1 MTPRQTAL
9 AATAVLAYAL
19 LGWFVFPGH
28 TWLQSDTQIYVPIL
42 ERQYD
47 ASLFVRDEIALRPHV
62 KFTFYD
68 EITVALRRL
77 TGMGF
82 REVLAAQQLIFR
94 AVGVAGALLVALAL
108 GLPPAGALAAAGL
121 FGLGAVINGPA
132 VLTLEYEPV
141 PRGFA
146 VLCTLLA
153 LGLAMH
159 RRWMWAGAVGVI
171 ATLYHPTTT
180 APFWVCLLLHW
191 RYAHDRREGMALELS
206 VAAAAAG
213 LAVIAVLQPFG
224 ADRQVMLG
232 RISAELEQIQKYRAP
247 YNWISLWPEPWL
259 WQYPLLAALALG
271 AWRRI
276 RDGMRPEARFLTA
289 AVVGYGLAMIPLQW
303 LLLDVGKWILMPQF
317 QPARAVLW
325 VAVMAE
331 MLALAAAWQ
340 TAGRRKW
347 KEAAVWMM
355 AAFLLPAAGPAPL
368 VELWRYPERLAAAAA
383 AAAVGLAGAR
393 WQRFAAAGAAAA
405 FALIPTVGRVPLHPR
420 LHSPELDALSA
431 WARAATDKNDLFLFA
446 DAGRRLEP
454 GVFRAK
460 ALRALYV
467 DWKSG
472 GQANLLRDY
481 GYEWK
486 RRWEAVRE
494 ARPPLLPLEEY
505 ARLGVDWIVV
515 GPADAPAGAE
525 PAFANARFAVF
536 RTRPAAP
543 PGTDPP
549 PRAKGSIPVRRGG

>member
-19 LGWFVFPGH
+19 LGWFWFPGH

-47 ASLFVRDEIALRPHV
+47 ASLFARDEIALRPHV

-77 TGMGF
+77 TGAGLQN
-82 REVLAAQQLIFR
+82 VLAAQQLAFR
-94 AVGVAGALLVALAL
+94 VTGVAGAFLAALAL
-108 GLPPAGALAAAGL
+108 GLPPAGALAGAGL
-121 FGLGAVINGPA
+121 FALGAVINGPA

-146 VLCTLLA
+146 VLWTMLA

-159 RRWMWAGAVGVI
+159 RRWMWAGAAAVI

-191 RYAHDRREGMALELS
+191 RYAHDRREGIALELS

-213 LAVIAVLQPFG
+213 LAVIAILQPFG

-232 RISAELEQIQKYRAP
+232 RIPPGLEQIQKYRAP
-247 YNWISLWPEPWL
+247 YNWISLWPKTWL
-259 WQYPLLAALALG
+259 WQYPLLAALAFA

-276 RDGMRPEARFLTA
+276 RDAMRPEARFLSA
-289 AVVGYGLAMIPLQW
+289 ALAGYGLAMIPLQW
-303 LLLDVGKWILMPQF
+303 LLLDAGKWILMPQF

-331 MLALAAAWQ
+331 LLALAAAWQ
-340 TAGRRKW
+340 AAGRRCW
-347 KEAAVWMM
+347 KEAAAWMS
-355 AAFLLPAAGPAPL
+355 AAFLLPAAGAAPL
-368 VELWRYPERLAAAAA
+368 VEMWQYPERVAAALVAA
-383 AAAVGLAGAR
+383 ALALGGAR
-393 WQRFAAAGAAAA
+393 WRGSAAIGAAAA
-405 FALIPTVGRVPLHPR
+405 FAVIPATGRLELYTR
-420 LHSPELDALSA
+420 LHSQELGEVSA
-431 WARAATDKNDLFLFA
+431 WAREATGKNDVFLFA

-494 ARPPLLPLEEY
+494 ARPPLLALEEY

-515 GPADAPAGAE
+515 TPSNAPQGAAPA
-525 PAFANARFAVF
+525 FRNARFAVF
-536 RTRPAAP
+536 RTRPARTENGP
-543 PGTDPP
+543 S
-549 PRAKGSIPVRRGG
+549 PRARGSTPAHPAG

>member
-1 MTPRQTAL
+1 VNSRQAAL
-9 AATAVLAYAL
+9 AALSLAAFTL
-19 LGWFVFPGH
+19 LGWFLFPGR

-42 ERQYD
+42 ERQFD
-47 ASLFVRDEIALRPHV
+47 PSLFARDEIALRPHV

-68 EITVALRRL
+68 EITVALRRW
-77 TGMGF
+77 TGAGF
-82 REVLAAQQLIFR
+82 EAVLAGQQLAFR
-94 AVGVAGALLVALAL
+94 AAGVAGAFLIGLAL
-108 GLPPAGALAAAGL
+108 GLPAPGALAAAGL

-146 VLCTLLA
+146 VLWITLA

-159 RRWMWAGAVGVI
+159 RRWMWAGVAAVI

-191 RYAHDRREGMALELS
+191 RYAHDRREGVAFELS

-232 RISAELEQIQKYRAP
+232 RIGPELEQIQKYRGA
-247 YNWISLWPEPWL
+247 YNWISLWPAGWL
-259 WQYPLLAALALG
+259 WQYPLLAALGLA
-271 AWRRI
+271 AWRRLQ
-276 RDGMRPEARFLTA
+276 DWKRPEARFLSA
-289 AVVGYGLAMIPLQW
+289 ALIGYGLAMIPLQW
-303 LLLDVGKWILMPQF
+303 LLLDAGKWVLMPQF

-331 MLALAAAWQ
+331 LLALAAAWKAAAERRWLE
-340 TAGRRKW
+340 AGAW
-347 KEAAVWMM
+347 CV

-368 VELWRYPERLAAAAA
+368 AELWQYPERA
-383 AAAVGLAGAR
+383 AAAV
-393 WQRFAAAGAAAA
+393 AAAA
-405 FALIPTVGRVPLHPR
+405 MALAGVRWPRAAAVAAMAAFLVIPSVGRLELYPR
-420 LHSPELDALSA
+420 LHSAELDELAA
-431 WARAATDKNDLFLFA
+431 WARAATGKDDVFLFA

-505 ARLGVDWIVV
+505 ARLGVDWVV
-515 GPADAPAGAE
+515 VSPRNAPAGAAAAYE
-525 PAFANARFAVF
+525 NARYAVF
-536 RTRPAAP
+536 RTAP
-543 PGTDPP
+543 RETAPS
-549 PRAKGSIPVRRGG
+549 PRATGSTPARPGA

>member
-9 AATAVLAYAL
+9 AATALLAYAL
-19 LGWFVFPGH
+19 LGWILFPGH

-47 ASLFVRDEIALRPHV
+47 ASLFARDEIALRPHV

-77 TGMGF
+77 TGAGF
-82 REVLAAQQLIFR
+82 RDVLAAQQFVFR
-94 AVGVAGALLVALAL
+94 IAGAAGAFLAALAL
-108 GLPPAGALAAAGL
+108 GLPPAGALAGAGL

-146 VLCTLLA
+146 VLCTMLA

-159 RRWMWAGAVGVI
+159 RRWMWAGAAAVI

-191 RYAHDRREGMALELS
+191 RYAHDRREGIALELS

-213 LAVIAVLQPFG
+213 LAVIAILQPFG

-232 RISAELEQIQKYRAP
+232 RIPPELEQIQKYRAP
-247 YNWISLWPEPWL
+247 YNWISLWPKAWL
-259 WQYPLLAALALG
+259 WQYPLLAALAWA

-276 RDGMRPEARFLTA
+276 RDAIRPEARFLSA
-289 AVVGYGLAMIPLQW
+289 ALAGYGLAMIPLQW
-303 LLLDVGKWILMPQF
+303 LLLDLGKWILMPQF

-331 MLALAAAWQ
+331 MLALAAAWHA
-340 TAGRRKW
+340 AGQRRW
-347 KEAAVWMM
+347 KEAAAWMF
-355 AAFLLPAAGPAPL
+355 AAFLLSAAGAAPL
-368 VELWRYPERLAAAAA
+368 VELWQYPERVAAVAAAAA
-383 AAAVGLAGAR
+383 LALAGAR
-393 WQRFAAAGAAAA
+393 WQRLAPVGAAAA
-405 FALIPTVGRVPLHPR
+405 FALIPAIGRVELYPK

-431 WARAATDKNDLFLFA
+431 WARHSTGKDDVFLFA

-454 GVFRAK
+454 GVFRAQ

-494 ARPPLLPLEEY
+494 ARPPLLEMEEY
-505 ARLGVDWIVV
+505 ARMGVDWIVV
-515 GPADAPAGAE
+515 SPVNAPRGAAPA
-525 PAFANARFAVF
+525 FRNARFAVF
-536 RTRPAAP
+536 STRAAAP
-543 PGTDPP
+543 ENGPS
-549 PRAKGSIPVRRGG
+549 PRAKGSKPARPGG

>member
-1 MTPRQTAL
+1 MNPRQTAFAAL
-9 AATAVLAYAL
+9 ALAAYAL
-19 LGWFVFPGH
+19 LGWLAFPGR

-47 ASLFVRDEIALRPHV
+47 ASLFARDEIALRPHV

-68 EITVALRRL
+68 EITVALRGL
-77 TGMGF
+77 TGADFHG
-82 REVLAAQQLIFR
+82 VLAAQQLAFR
-94 AVGVAGALLVALAL
+94 AAGVAGAFLAALAL
-108 GLPPAGALAAAGL
+108 GLPPAGAAAGAGL

-146 VLCTLLA
+146 VLCTMLA

-159 RRWMWAGAVGVI
+159 RRWMWAGAAAVA

-180 APFWVCLLLHW
+180 APFWACLLLHW
-191 RYAHDRREGMALELS
+191 RYAHDRREGIALELS

-213 LAVIAVLQPFG
+213 LALIAILQPFG

-232 RISAELEQIQKYRAP
+232 RIPPELEQIQKYRAP
-247 YNWISLWPEPWL
+247 YNWISLWPKAWL
-259 WQYPLLAALALG
+259 WQYPLLAALALA
-271 AWRRI
+271 AWRRM
-276 RDGMRPEARFLTA
+276 REAMRPEARFLSA
-289 AVVGYGLAMIPLQW
+289 AMAAYGLAMIPLQW
-303 LLLDVGKWILMPQF
+303 LLLDAGKWILMPQF
-317 QPARAVLW
+317 QPARALLW
-325 VAVMAE
+325 TAVMAE
-331 MLALAAAWQ
+331 LLALAAGWRA
-340 TAGRRKW
+340 AGQGRW
-347 KEAAVWMM
+347 KEAAAWMA
-355 AAFLLPAAGPAPL
+355 AAFLLPAAGAAPL
-368 VELWRYPERLAAAAA
+368 AELWKYPERLAAAAA
-383 AAAVGLAGAR
+383 GGGLALAGAR
-393 WQRFAAAGAAAA
+393 WPRVAAVNAAAA
-405 FALIPTVGRVPLHPR
+405 FLLIPAIGRLELYPKLHA
-420 LHSPELDALSA
+420 PEIDQLAE
-431 WARAATDKNDLFLFA
+431 WARTKTATGDVFLFA

-494 ARPPLLPLEEY
+494 ARPPVLPLDEY

-515 GPADAPAGAE
+515 SPANAPAGAE
-525 PAFANARFAVF
+525 AAFRNGRFAVF
-536 RTRPAAP
+536 STAAARRGNGPLPLGPESKPA
-543 PGTDPP
+543 
-549 PRAKGSIPVRRGG
+549 RRGG

>member
-1 MTPRQTAL
+1 MNRPVAAAL
-9 AATAVLAYAL
+9 VVCIAL
-19 LGWFVFPGH
+19 LGWSVFPGR
-28 TWLQSDTQIYVPIL
+28 TWLQSDTQIYAPIL

-47 ASLFVRDEIALRPHV
+47 ASLFARDEIALRPHV

-68 EITVALRRL
+68 EIAVALRRL
-77 TGMGF
+77 TGLDF
-82 REVLAAQQLIFR
+82 HAVLAGQQLVFR
-94 AVGVAGALLVALAL
+94 VAGVAGAYLVGLAF
-108 GLPPAGALAAAGL
+108 GLPPAGAVMAAAV

-146 VLCTLLA
+146 VLWILLA

-159 RRWMWAGAVGVI
+159 RRWMWAGAAAVL

-191 RYAHDRREGMALELS
+191 RYVHDRREGVAFELS

-213 LAVIAVLQPFG
+213 LALVAILQPFG

-232 RISAELEQIQKYRAP
+232 RIPAGLEQIQKYRAP
-247 YNWISLWPEPWL
+247 YNWISLWPAAWL
-259 WQYPLLAALALG
+259 WQYPLLAALAAA
-271 AWRRI
+271 AWRRT
-276 RDGMRPEARFLTA
+276 RRRLSPEGRFFSA
-289 AVVGYGLAMIPLQW
+289 ALAVYGLAMIPLQY

-331 MLALAAAWQ
+331 LLALAAGWHAMK
-340 TAGRRKW
+340 ANRRA
-347 KEAAVWMM
+347 EAAAWLA
-355 AAFLLPAAGPAPL
+355 AAFLLPAAGAAPL
-368 VELWRYPERLAAAAA
+368 VELHRYPWRLLAAALAAGLAWLGAWRPAAAPALAAAAFF
-383 AAAVGLAGAR
+383 VIP
-393 WQRFAAAGAAAA
+393 AAGR
-405 FALIPTVGRVPLHPR
+405 LELYPK
-420 LHSPELDALSA
+420 LHSAELDELAA
-431 WARAATDKNDLFLFA
+431 WARTSTGKDDVFLFA
-446 DAGRRLEP
+446 DAGRRLES

-481 GYEWK
+481 GYEWR
-486 RRWEAVRE
+486 RRWQAVRE

-505 ARLGVDWIVV
+505 ARLGIDWVV
-515 GPADAPAGAE
+515 AAPQNAPPGAE
-525 PAFANARFAVF
+525 PAFRNARYAVF
-536 RTRPAAP
+536 RTTPALQGTARLLPGKESRPAR
-543 PGTDPP
+543 PG
-549 PRAKGSIPVRRGG
+549 G

>member
-1 MTPRQTAL
+1 MNPRQAAL
-9 AATAVLAYAL
+9 AALALAAFTL
-19 LGWFVFPGH
+19 LGWFLFPGR
-28 TWLQSDTQIYVPIL
+28 TWLQSDTQIYAPIL
-42 ERQYD
+42 ERQFD
-47 ASLFVRDEIALRPHV
+47 PSLFARDEIALRPHV

-68 EITVALRRL
+68 EISVALRRW
-77 TGMGF
+77 TGAKF
-82 REVLAAQQLIFR
+82 ETVLAGQQLAFR
-94 AVGVAGALLVALAL
+94 AAGVAGAFLIGLAL
-108 GLPPAGALAAAGL
+108 GLPAPGALAAAGL

-146 VLCTLLA
+146 VLWIMLA

-159 RRWMWAGAVGVI
+159 RRWMWAGAAAVI

-191 RYAHDRREGMALELS
+191 RYAHDRREGIALELS

-213 LAVIAVLQPFG
+213 LAVIAILQPFG

-232 RISAELEQIQKYRAP
+232 RIPPELEQIQKYRGA
-247 YNWISLWPEPWL
+247 YNWISLWPAGWL
-259 WQYPLLAALALG
+259 WQYPLLAALALA
-271 AWRRI
+271 AWRRLQ
-276 RDGMRPEARFLTA
+276 GWMRPEARFLSA
-289 AVVGYGLAMIPLQW
+289 ALIGYGLAMIPLQW
-303 LLLDVGKWILMPQF
+303 LLLDAGKWVLMPQF

-331 MLALAAAWQ
+331 LLALAAAWKAAAERQ
-340 TAGRRKW
+340 WLEAGAW
-347 KEAAVWMM
+347 CVT
-355 AAFLLPAAGPAPL
+355 AFLLPAAGAAPL
-368 VELWRYPERLAAAAA
+368 AELWKHPERLTAAVAAAAMA
-383 AAAVGLAGAR
+383 LAGAR
-393 WQRFAAAGAAAA
+393 WPRAAAVAAMAA
-405 FALIPTVGRVPLHPR
+405 FLVIPSVGRLELYPR
-420 LHSPELDALSA
+420 LHSAELDELAA
-431 WARAATDKNDLFLFA
+431 WARASTGKDDLFLFA

-494 ARPPLLPLEEY
+494 ARPPLLAMEEY
-505 ARLGVDWIVV
+505 ARLGVDWVV
-515 GPADAPAGAE
+515 VSPRNAPAGA
-525 PAFANARFAVF
+525 AAYGNSRYAVF
-536 RTRPAAP
+536 RTAP
-543 PGTDPP
+543 RETAPS
-549 PRAKGSIPVRRGG
+549 PRATGSMPARPGA

>member
-1 MTPRQTAL
+1 MTLRQTTL
-9 AATAVLAYAL
+9 AATAVLACAL
-19 LGWFVFPGH
+19 LGWFWFPGH

-47 ASLFVRDEIALRPHV
+47 ASVLARDEIALRPHV

-77 TGMGF
+77 TGAGF
-82 REVLAAQQLIFR
+82 QEVLAGQQLAFR
-94 AVGVAGALLVALAL
+94 VAGVGGAFLVALAL
-108 GLPPAGALAAAGL
+108 GLPPAAAVAGAGL

-146 VLCTLLA
+146 VLWTMLA

-159 RRWMWAGAVGVI
+159 RRWMWAGAAAVI

-191 RYAHDRREGMALELS
+191 RYAHDRREGIALELS

-213 LAVIAVLQPFG
+213 LAVIAILQPFG

-232 RISAELEQIQKYRAP
+232 RIPPELEQIQKYRAP
-247 YNWISLWPEPWL
+247 YNWISLWPKAWL
-259 WQYPLLAALALG
+259 WQYPLLAALAVG
-271 AWRRI
+271 AWHRI
-276 RDGMRPEARFLTA
+276 RDVMRPEARFLSA
-289 AVVGYGLAMIPLQW
+289 ALAGYGLAMIPLQW
-303 LLLDVGKWILMPQF
+303 LLLDAGKWILMPQF

-325 VAVMAE
+325 LAVMAE

-340 TAGRRKW
+340 AAGRRNW
-347 KEAAVWMM
+347 REAAAWMT

-368 VELWRYPERLAAAAA
+368 AELWQHPERLAAALAA
-383 AAAVGLAGAR
+383 AALALAGAR
-393 WQRFAAAGAAAA
+393 WRGFAAIGAAAA
-405 FALIPTVGRVPLHPR
+405 FAVIPAIGRLELYPR
-420 LHSPELDALSA
+420 LHSPHLDELAA
-431 WARAATDKNDLFLFA
+431 WARQSTGQDDVFLFA

-494 ARPPLLPLEEY
+494 ARPPLLTLDEY
-505 ARLGVDWIVV
+505 ARLGVDWIVTAPS
-515 GPADAPAGAE
+515 GAPAGAAA
-525 PAFANARFAVF
+525 AFRNERFAVF
-536 RTRPAAP
+536 RTRAAQTENGP
-543 PGTDPP
+543 SLRG
-549 PRAKGSIPVRRGG
+549 KGSRPGRPAG

>member
-1 MTPRQTAL
+1 VNRPVAAAL
-9 AATAVLAYAL
+9 VVCIAL
-19 LGWFVFPGH
+19 LGWSVFPGR

-47 ASLFVRDEIALRPHV
+47 PSLFARDEIALRPHV

-68 EITVALRRL
+68 EIAVALRRL
-77 TGMGF
+77 TGQDF
-82 REVLAAQQLIFR
+82 HAVLAGQQLVFR
-94 AVGVAGALLVALAL
+94 VAGVAGAYLVGLAF
-108 GLPPAGALAAAGL
+108 GLPPAGALMAAAV

-146 VLCTLLA
+146 VLWIMLA

-159 RRWMWAGAVGVI
+159 RRWMWAGAAAVL

-191 RYAHDRREGMALELS
+191 RYVHDQREGIAFELS

-213 LAVIAVLQPFG
+213 LALVAILQPFG

-232 RISAELEQIQKYRAP
+232 RIPAQLEQIQKYRAP
-247 YNWISLWPEPWL
+247 YNWISLWPAGWL
-259 WQYPLLAALALG
+259 WQYPLLAAVAAA
-271 AWRRI
+271 AWRRT
-276 RDGMRPEARFLTA
+276 RRWLTPEARFFSA
-289 AVVGYGLAMIPLQW
+289 ALAAYGVAMIPLQY

-331 MLALAAAWQ
+331 LLALAAGWHAMK
-340 TAGRRKW
+340 ANRRA
-347 KEAAVWMM
+347 EAAAWLA
-355 AAFLLPAAGPAPL
+355 AAFLLPAAGAAPL
-368 VELWRYPERLAAAAA
+368 VELHRYPWRLLAAALAAGLAWLGAWRPVAAPALAAAAFF
-383 AAAVGLAGAR
+383 VIP
-393 WQRFAAAGAAAA
+393 AAGR
-405 FALIPTVGRVPLHPR
+405 LELYPT
-420 LHSPELDALSA
+420 LHSAELDELAA
-431 WARAATDKNDLFLFA
+431 WARASTSKDDVFLFA

-454 GVFRAK
+454 GIFRAK

-481 GYEWK
+481 GYEWL
-486 RRWEAVRE
+486 RRWQAVRE

-505 ARLGVDWIVV
+505 ARLGIDWVV
-515 GPADAPAGAE
+515 AAPRNAPPGAAPA
-525 PAFANARFAVF
+525 FRNARYAVF
-536 RTRPAAP
+536 RTTPA
-543 PGTDPP
+543 
-549 PRAKGSIPVRRGG
+549 PRATARPLPGKESKPARRGG